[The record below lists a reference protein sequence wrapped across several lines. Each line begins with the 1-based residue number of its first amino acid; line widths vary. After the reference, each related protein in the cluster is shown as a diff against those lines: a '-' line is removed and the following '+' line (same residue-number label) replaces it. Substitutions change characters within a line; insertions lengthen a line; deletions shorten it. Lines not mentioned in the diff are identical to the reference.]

1 MIYECSSKHI
11 CFSKDELINC
21 GMVSC
26 RKQTVKVST
35 ENINWFYRINKNGLC
50 ITRDDLHLIIEDPNM
65 PNDVKAKVRK
75 IFFSDI

>member
-21 GMVSC
+21 GMAGC
-26 RKQTVKVST
+26 RKQTIIVST

-50 ITRDDLHLIIEDPNM
+50 ITRDNLHRIIEDPNM

-75 IFFSDI
+75 IFFNDI